1 LKTSLASSKLVETA
15 LPIEDYQI
23 HLIHLYEFPREPLSY
38 GLWFVYFIIAVT
50 TASSIMV
57 LELLKSKK
65 NTTVTFTEFLEIGA
79 LVARV

>member
-1 LKTSLASSKLVETA
+1 
-15 LPIEDYQI
+15 
-23 HLIHLYEFPREPLSY
+23 LSY